1 MLSEQ
6 FLQFKNGPDFVPRHN
21 FKENTEAE
29 VARYRKELEMNT
41 LPGGVLPEGCTVE
54 DVSVGGI
61 PCAMICFESASED
74 WLMIQIHGGGFAA
87 GGPCVKQ
94 GPMIRVGQDC
104 GINMLSIDY
113 RLAPEYPYPAA
124 LEDCVAVYRA
134 VLESGRDPKKII
146 FAGESAG
153 ATLCLVTNLYA
164 KDHGMPTPA
173 AIVAA
178 SPCADSGISADAR
191 RNFAPDDPLLD
202 ESDELM
208 AFYVADTDP
217 KTPYLSPAYADFT
230 GMPPIFLQCGTDEML
245 GSDSAMIYKNCLD
258 ANVDILVHAH
268 AWMGHVFFLHAGMY
282 PEADAGLDEIISYVK
297 SVMGRT

>member
-6 FLQFKNGPDFVPRHN
+6 FLQFKNGPDFVPRHD
-21 FKENTEAE
+21 FKNNRDAE
-29 VARYRKELEMNT
+29 VARYRKDLEMNT
-41 LPGGVLPEGCTVE
+41 LPGGVLPDGCTTE
-54 DVSVGGI
+54 DMTVGGV
-61 PCAMICFESASED
+61 PCAMIRYENAAEG

-87 GGPCVKQ
+87 GLPCTQQ
-94 GPMIRVGQDC
+94 GPFIMIGQEC
-104 GINMLSIDY
+104 RINILSVDY
-113 RLAPEYPYPAA
+113 RLAPEHPYPAA

-134 VLESGRDPKKII
+134 VLESGQDSQKVI

-153 ATLCLVTNLYA
+153 ATLSIVTNLYA
-164 KDHGMPTPA
+164 KDHGMPVPA

-178 SPCADSGISADAR
+178 SPCADAGIPADVR
-191 RNFAPDDPLLD
+191 RLSAPDDPLLD
-202 ESDELM
+202 ETDELM

-245 GSDSAMIYKNCLD
+245 GGDSAMIYKNCLD

-268 AWMGHVFFLHAGMY
+268 AWMGHVFFLQAGLY
-282 PEADAGLDEIISYVK
+282 PEADKGLEEMISYIK
-297 SVMGRT
+297 GVMGD